1 MLPVITDYALRR
13 GYSPA
18 NVPRGWPTPDNRRA
32 AASMDELY
40 GVWDRIRAWRRPAVL
55 LVLVAGAALGSAEWV
70 IEAYLRH
77 GGLPARLSRAGEIQ
91 GHLGWHLAFD
101 DHVRALQGQTLC
113 RPCNVPLREPLA
125 AAWWFVL
132 PLLTAGGVVAA
143 ARARKTAL
151 VLVPTVVGLALAAP
165 YLLLVGY
172 AAPRFAARST
182 WAVAVRRATRGVV
195 SDAGAH
201 GRGHALRASLLR
213 RGDKRILNHRREAS
227 LVAGRER
234 LMGDMREANEPMMPE
249 AVDSPAPRAQPTG
262 ALAQWLLRHR
272 VQPVGPAAG
281 EAHAEPHAWWKVMC
295 LTGVDY
301 FSSLAYVPAI
311 AALAAG
317 AVSPLATLL
326 IVALTLLG
334 MLPMYRRVAKE
345 SPHGA
350 GSVAML
356 EDLLPFW
363 WGKLFVLVL
372 LGFVAT
378 SWIITITLSTADAS
392 VHVVENPF
400 FPAALHGHEVALTVA
415 LLLVLGGVFLLGFS
429 EAVSVAIPLVA
440 IFLAL
445 NAVVIGIGLVH
456 VFTTPSAWSAWTDAL
471 ASQGGGFGDLMGPAL
486 LAFPLLVLG
495 LSGFETGV
503 SMMPLVA
510 AEGADAE
517 QRLRSRIRNTR
528 RLLTTAALI
537 MSVYLLSASFVTTLL
552 IPHEEFAPGGAAN
565 GRALAWLAHE
575 HVGETFGTV
584 YDISTILILWFAG
597 ASAMAGLVNIVPR
610 YLPDYGMAP
619 EWGRAVRP
627 VVIVYTALCILITIA
642 FDADVDEQAGAYA
655 TGILAMMVSG
665 AFAVTVSVARHRRRA
680 ATVGFA
686 LLTAVLL
693 YALVANVIDKP
704 DGLVI
709 SGFFIAGIIIVSL
722 ISRVSRTTELRADRI
737 VFDHDARRFIDDTLA
752 HDNAINIIANRRQAG
767 DVEEYS
773 AKEREQRGVNPV
785 PGSADVLF
793 LEIDVIDP
801 SDFSDTLTVH
811 GVEVDGHRILRAD
824 APAAPN
830 AIAAIL
836 LALRN
841 ATDVQP
847 HCYFAWAEGSPLV
860 HMVRYF
866 LLGRGDTAPVTREII
881 RSHEPD
887 PARRPGIHVGG

>member
-1 MLPVITDYALRR
+1 M
-13 GYSPA
+13 
-18 NVPRGWPTPDNRRA
+18 
-32 AASMDELY
+32 E
-40 GVWDRIRAWRRPAVL
+40 
-55 LVLVAGAALGSAEWV
+55 
-70 IEAYLRH
+70 EA
-77 GGLPARLSRAGEIQ
+77 
-91 GHLGWHLAFD
+91 D
-101 DHVRALQGQTLC
+101 
-113 RPCNVPLREPLA
+113 EPL
-125 AAWWFVL
+125 V
-132 PLLTAGGVVAA
+132 PEVVES
-143 ARARKTAL
+143 
-151 VLVPTVVGLALAAP
+151 P
-165 YLLLVGY
+165 
-172 AAPRFAARST
+172 
-182 WAVAVRRATRGVV
+182 
-195 SDAGAH
+195 
-201 GRGHALRASLLR
+201 ALRA
-213 RGDKRILNHRREAS
+213 
-227 LVAGRER
+227 
-234 LMGDMREANEPMMPE
+234 EPSGPF
-249 AVDSPAPRAQPTG
+249 AR
-262 ALAQWLLRHR
+262 WLLHHQ

-281 EAHAEPHAWWKVMC
+281 EGHVEPHAWWKVMC

-363 WGKLFVLVL
+363 RGKLFVLVL

-429 EAVSVAIPLVA
+429 EAVKVAIPLVA
-440 IFLAL
+440 VFLAL
-445 NAVVIGIGLVH
+445 NAVVIVVALTD
-456 VFTTPSAWSAWTDAL
+456 VFSTPEAVSAWTDAL
-471 ASQGGGFGDLMGPAL
+471 AEGGGGFGDLVGPAL

-510 AEGADAE
+510 AEGTDAE

-528 RLLTTAALI
+528 RLLTAAALI
-537 MSVYLLSASFVTTLL
+537 MSVYLLAASFVTTVL
-552 IPHEEFAPGGAAN
+552 IPHEQFEPGGAAN

-575 HVGETFGTV
+575 HVGEAFGTV

-610 YLPDYGMAP
+610 YLPGYGMAP

-627 VVIVYTALCILITIA
+627 VVIVYTAVCIVITIA
-642 FDADVDEQAGAYA
+642 FDADVDKQAGAYA

-665 AFAVTVSVARHRRRA
+665 AFAVTVSVARRRRRA
-680 ATVGFA
+680 AAVGFA
-686 LLTAVLL
+686 VLTAILF
-693 YALVANVIDKP
+693 YALIANIVDKP
-704 DGLVI
+704 DGITI
-709 SGFFIAGIIIVSL
+709 SGMFILGIIIVSL
-722 ISRVSRTTELRADRI
+722 VSRVSRTTELRADRI
-737 VFDHDARRFIDDTLA
+737 VFDADARRFLADTLA

-767 DVEEYS
+767 DEAEYA
-773 AKEREQRGVNPV
+773 AKEHEQRGTNPV
-785 PGSADVLF
+785 PGRADVLF
-793 LEIDVIDP
+793 LEIDVVDP
-801 SDFSDTLTVH
+801 SDFSDTLTVQ
-811 GVEVDGHRILRAD
+811 GVQVGTHRVLRAE

-836 LALRN
+836 LALRD
-841 ATDVQP
+841 TTGVKP
-847 HCYFAWAEGSPLV
+847 HCYFAWAEGSPLL
-860 HMVRYF
+860 HMFRYF

-887 PARRPGIHVGG
+887 PDRRPGIHVGG